1 MTENNQYQSEPEDL
15 PLPLTVPSRDD
26 ILLTLE
32 EVRIDLAAKCRS
44 NRVRDPDNEKIRLDR
59 TRLLV
64 YICSQMCTIM
74 KERDLDDLQER
85 IAALEASRVNR
96 TSRHTHADYVR
107 DPCTIAG
114 GK

>member
-1 MTENNQYQSEPEDL
+1 MTENNQYQSEPEAFPRPGDG
-15 PLPLTVPSRDD
+15 PYRDD

-32 EVRIDLAAKCRS
+32 EVRIDLVEKCRYG
-44 NRVRDPDNEKIRLDR
+44 RIKDPENEKIRLLRIR
-59 TRLLV
+59 TLV
-64 YICSQMCTIM
+64 HVCQVMAGIL